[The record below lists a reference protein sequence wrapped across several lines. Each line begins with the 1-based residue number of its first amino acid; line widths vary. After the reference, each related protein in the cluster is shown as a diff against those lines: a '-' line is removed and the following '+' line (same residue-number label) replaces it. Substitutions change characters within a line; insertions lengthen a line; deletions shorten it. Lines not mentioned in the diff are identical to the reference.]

1 MRKLALYSLML
12 ICILASCKRRP
23 LTTADYTVIVNIEIE
38 KDIINYEVKKDPS
51 LMRCIFYD
59 HETGAFVTQAFLP
72 ATGGQVS
79 LTPSRTYDVLVYN
92 FDTESTW
99 IEQENWFHSIYASTS
114 LIPDSFKTKLKTR
127 GSKVGEEQIVYDPDH
142 LFVGRVENVFSPNR
156 SVDAPT
162 YVINVNAETVV
173 QTWIIEVRYVTGRE
187 NIGTMAGVVT
197 ALAEYNK
204 IAYNQRSLDYVS
216 VYFDN
221 QVIDDNN
228 LLTAKFNTFGA
239 NPDNGQKQILSLV
252 FTDVAGKGYVYD
264 FDVTDQIRNNKDQI
278 IRINMEID
286 IPKPIT
292 SGDGGFAPK
301 VDEWDDINTDI
312 II

>member
-1 MRKLALYSLML
+1 MRRIALYSLML
-12 ICILASCKRRP
+12 ICILASCTRRP
-23 LTTADYTVIVNIEIE
+23 LTTGDYTVIVNIELE
-38 KDIINYEVKKDPS
+38 KDIINYEVRQDPS
-51 LMRCIFYD
+51 LMRCVFYD

-72 ATGGQVS
+72 ATGGYVS
-79 LTPSRTYDVLVYN
+79 LTPSRTYDILVYN

-127 GSKVGEEQIVYDPDH
+127 GSKDGEEQIVYDPDH
-142 LFVGRVENVFSPNR
+142 LFVGRLENVFIPSR
-156 SVDAPT
+156 AAEAPA
-162 YVINVNAETVV
+162 YVINIKAETVV
-173 QTWIIEVRYVTGRE
+173 QTWIVEVRYVTGRE

-204 IAYNQRSLDYVS
+204 IAYNQKSLEYVS

-221 QVIDDNN
+221 QQIDDNN

-239 NPDNGQKQILSLV
+239 NPDNGQRQILSLV
-252 FTDVAGKGYVYD
+252 FTDIAGKGHVFD
-264 FDVTDQIRNNKDQI
+264 VDVTDQIRNNKDQI
-278 IRINMEID
+278 IRINAEID

-292 SGDGGFAPK
+292 SGDGGFAPV
-301 VDEWDDINTDI
+301 VDDWDDINTEI
-312 II
+312 VI

>member
-142 LFVGRVENVFSPNR
+142 LFVGRVENVFIPNR

-221 QVIDDNN
+221 QEIDDNN
-228 LLTAKFNTFGA
+228 LLTAKFNTFGT

-301 VDEWDDINTDI
+301 VDEWEDINTDI